1 MKKIS
6 IKGISLM
13 VAAVMFSASIALMA
27 ATKDEARAMA
37 KKAEAYFNA
46 NGRDKTFAEVQ
57 KDKGQFEK
65 GEIYVYIFD
74 MNATV
79 LAHPKL
85 PSWVGKSFKTL
96 KDADGKFFIQDA
108 LKQLETKNECW
119 IDYKWNNPETK
130 KVGLKHGY
138 FLKVDNFIISCGIW
152 K

>member
-1 MKKIS
+1 MKDFTHKAI
-6 IKGISLM
+6 GLL
-13 VAAVMFSASIALMA
+13 VAVVILSASMVLMA
-27 ATKDEARAMA
+27 AGKEEAKAMA
-37 KKAEAYFNA
+37 KKVEAYYNA

-57 KDKGQFEK
+57 KDKGMFEK

-96 KDADGKFFIQDA
+96 KDADDKYFILDV
-108 LKQLETKNECW
+108 LKELETKKECW
-119 IDYKWNNPETK
+119 INYKWNNPETK
-130 KVGLKHGY
+130 KVGMKHGY